1 MAEGKDSKR
10 PRSKKIAPAG
20 KKTPHLRGRERA
32 QNSGRAQSGR
42 RAQSSRRQPTKG
54 RNTAILKPR
63 NGQKSR
69 RNDIASALMPQLEK
83 KSRQNKKAAPVQNS
97 RSRSRNEQSAF
108 SRMKNNWAESS
119 QRQKWVLRLLL
130 LLGAILAVFL
140 VIHTIRGAVASMQEN
155 RTQPNVAENFAPVPC
170 SAAMLDTTV
179 AHNAPAAGEPVSFT
193 ITLKNSAGQKACY
206 IDMGYANAE
215 LRLWSGNQTIWDS
228 QKCQAGEEKRILLL
242 DKGLSTTHT
251 LYWNGHA
258 TDAGC
263 ADLYPAKSGTY
274 KMQLYIGGEKAGG
287 ENSFFLGGFGG
298 SANEDN
304 ASENNTGGAGNADDA
319 SGTGDASSSAGGG
332 VDNSAPA
339 ADGTPQD

>member
-1 MAEGKDSKR
+1 MAEGKNSKR
-10 PRSKKIAPAG
+10 PRSKKIALAG
-20 KKTPHLRGRERA
+20 KKTPHLRGSERA
-32 QNSGRAQSGR
+32 QNSGRVQSGR
-42 RAQSSRRQPTKG
+42 RAQSSRRQPTRG
-54 RNTAILKPR
+54 RNSALPKPGNR
-63 NGQKSR
+63 QKSR
-69 RNDIASALMPQLEK
+69 RNDTDSALMPQLGK
-83 KSRQNKKAAPVQNS
+83 KSRQNKTAAPVQNS
-97 RSRSRNEQSAF
+97 RSRSRDGQSAF

-119 QRQKWVLRLLL
+119 QRQRWILRILL

-155 RTQPNVAENFAPVPC
+155 RTQPSAAENFAPVPC
-170 SAAMLDTTV
+170 STAMLDTTV

-228 QKCQAGEEKRILLL
+228 QKCQAGEEKRVLLL

-251 LYWNGHA
+251 LYWNGNA
-258 TDAGC
+258 TDAAC
-263 ADLYPAKSGTY
+263 ADLYPAKPGTY

-287 ENSFFLGGFGG
+287 ENSFFLGGLGG

-332 VDNSAPA
+332 
-339 ADGTPQD
+339 GR